1 VKSVPT
7 FDGVRGITPWA
18 PLSRSDEAIADVI
31 LVGELARDHL
41 RGRLDLTEER
51 LTHGAGH
58 SAKLSP

>member
-1 VKSVPT
+1 MKP
-7 FDGVRGITPWA
+7 P
-18 PLSRSDEAIADVI
+18 ADVI
-31 LVGELARDHL
+31 LVGELARDDL